1 MSRHDA
7 ERLTDVAEAVTVIRA
22 HLTRG
27 SLSDGLVFDAV
38 RIRLV
43 EIGEAVKALPHPL
56 LDLEPQVDWRA
67 IARFRDQLTHH
78 YWDTAHAVVQHV
90 IHHQLDE
97 LADAAHHL
105 AERLN
110 EADLNP

>member
-7 ERLTDVAEAVTVIRA
+7 DRLDDVLEAARAIRA
-22 HLTRG
+22 HAARG

-43 EIGEAVKALPHPL
+43 EIGEAIKALPQPL
-56 LDLEPQVDWRA
+56 LDSEPQIDWRA

-78 YWDTAHAVVQHV
+78 YWDTAHGVVQHV
-90 IHHQLDE
+90 VDSQLEE
-97 LADAAHHL
+97 LAEA
-105 AERLN
+105 AERLR
-110 EADLNP
+110 ERIDEDKEI